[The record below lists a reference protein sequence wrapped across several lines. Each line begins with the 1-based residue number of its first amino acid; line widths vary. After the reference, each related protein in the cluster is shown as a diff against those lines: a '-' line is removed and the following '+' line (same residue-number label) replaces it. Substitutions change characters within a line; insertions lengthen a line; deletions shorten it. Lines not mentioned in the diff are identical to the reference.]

1 MKRTRFSR
9 RSKLTPAVDEL
20 LRLAHGYAL
29 SATRIEDAFWE
40 SRLAERVNGLLQE
53 ADEEVFNAVLDRLYN
68 DNARAYDQLADVIE
82 SCAESRTGESDLLLF
97 VAPILAWS
105 RYGIPAGPVSKEVLS
120 NARVQLQG
128 HVFAR
133 GAKVGLADFLF
144 SPDQLPQ
151 GFCEAAGLR
160 DRLAKAT
167 LQGRDLAVDPA
178 QLPETQNFLSDT
190 RFLIGLAAVPQG
202 GALFR
207 WQEDDGNRDEAA
219 RQWHTQGGEA
229 LRPLLPACAFDV
241 LLPQAYHA
249 GCRDADRQAR
259 PYSLRAACAYLGT
272 ALNVQASELQAVV
285 APFHDRRLEEFRIGF
300 LRRGASEVVHGVVW
314 PLLDSEDETTDIGSQ
329 IEALLKEL
337 GVGEVI
343 VLDQRFPLEWC
354 DDCGAPL
361 YPNPDGEPVHAEMP
375 EEQAESAPR
384 QLH

>member
-9 RSKLTPAVDEL
+9 RSKLTPDSDEA

-40 SRLAERVNGLLQE
+40 SRLAALVNRLLDEGEEE
-53 ADEEVFNAVLDRLYN
+53 AFNSVLDRLYK
-68 DNARAYDQLADVIE
+68 DNARAYDQLADMIE
-82 SCAESRTGESDLLLF
+82 SCAESRSGEQDLLLF
-97 VAPILAWS
+97 VAPVLAWS
-105 RYGIPAGPVSKEVLS
+105 RYGIPAGPIVKDVLA
-120 NARVQLQG
+120 NVRVQLQA
-128 HVFAR
+128 HVFA
-133 GAKVGLADFLF
+133 GEVKIGLADFLF

-151 GFCEAAGLR
+151 GFCET
-160 DRLAKAT
+160 AT
-167 LQGRDLAVDPA
+167 LRERLGKAALHGRDLAIEPA
-178 QLPETQNFLSDT
+178 QLPETQSFLSDT
-190 RFLIGLAAVPQG
+190 RFLIGLAAVAKG

-219 RQWHTQGGEA
+219 RQWQVQGSSA
-229 LRPLLPACAFDV
+229 LRPVLPACAFDV

-259 PYSLRAACAYLGT
+259 PYSLRAACAFLGT
-272 ALNVQASELQAVV
+272 ALNLPVAELRAVV
-285 APFHDRRLEEFRIGF
+285 GPFHERRLEEYRIGF
-300 LRRGASEVVHGVVW
+300 TRRDSADVIHGVVW
-314 PLLDSEDETTDIGSQ
+314 PLLDSEDETSDIGGQ
-329 IEALLKEL
+329 IEGLLREL
-337 GVGEVI
+337 GVAEVM

-384 QLH
+384 HLH

>member
-9 RSKLTPAVDEL
+9 RSKLTPDVDEL

-40 SRLAERVNGLLQE
+40 ARLTDRVGRLLE
-53 ADEEVFNAVLDRLYN
+53 DGDEEVFNAVLDRLYS
-68 DNARAYDQLADVIE
+68 DNGRAYDQLADVIE
-82 SCAESRTGESDLLLF
+82 SCAESRTGDHDLLLF
-97 VAPILAWS
+97 VAPVLAWS
-105 RYGIPAGPVSKEVLS
+105 RYGIPSGPVSKEVLA

-128 HVFAR
+128 HVFAK
-133 GAKVGLADFLF
+133 GVKVGLADFVF

-151 GFCEAAGLR
+151 GFCETAGLR
-160 DRLAKAT
+160 ERLAKAA
-167 LQGRDLAVDPA
+167 LHGRDLAVDTA
-178 QLPETQNFLSDT
+178 QLPETQSFLSDT
-190 RFLIGLAAVPQG
+190 RFLIGLAAAPSR

-207 WQEDDGNRDEAA
+207 WQEDDGNRDDAA
-219 RQWHTQGGEA
+219 RQWHAQGGEA
-229 LRPLLPACAFDV
+229 LRPLFPACAFDV
-241 LLPQAYHA
+241 LLPQPYHA

-259 PYSLRAACAYLGT
+259 PYSLRAACAFLGT
-272 ALNVQASELQAVV
+272 ALNVQAADLQAVV
-285 APFHDRRLEEFRIGF
+285 APFHERRLEEFRIGF
-300 LRRGASEVVHGVVW
+300 LRKGLPDVVHGVVW
-314 PLLDSEDETTDIGSQ
+314 PLLDSEDETADVGGQ

-337 GVGEVI
+337 GVGEVL

-384 QLH
+384 HLH